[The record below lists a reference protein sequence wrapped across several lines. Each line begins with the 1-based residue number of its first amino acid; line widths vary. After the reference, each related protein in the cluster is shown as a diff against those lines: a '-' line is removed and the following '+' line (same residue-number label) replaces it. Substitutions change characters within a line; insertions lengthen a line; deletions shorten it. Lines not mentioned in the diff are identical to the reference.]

1 MWGVLG
7 AGGQMIVNHSEA
19 SKTKPKAEG
28 PGFWSRLNPLR
39 KLTDDEYL
47 EMMREKILKLDV
59 EIALIDDRIAELRA
73 LEHKQLQ
80 ENAANQQVQRGQKD
94 M

>member
-1 MWGVLG
+1 
-7 AGGQMIVNHSEA
+7 MIVNHSEA
-19 SKTKPKAEG
+19 SKMKPKADG
-28 PGFWSRLNPLR
+28 PGFWSRINPLR

-73 LEHKQLQ
+73 LEHKQQQ
-80 ENAANQQVQRGQKD
+80 ENTANQQGQRDQS
-94 M
+94 